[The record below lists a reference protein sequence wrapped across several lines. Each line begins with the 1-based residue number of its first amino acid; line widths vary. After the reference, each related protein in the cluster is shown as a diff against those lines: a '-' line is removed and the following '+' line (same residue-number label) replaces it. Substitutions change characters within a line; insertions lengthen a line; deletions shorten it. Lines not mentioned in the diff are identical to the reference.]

1 MKYGRPNESTLEETR
16 MHKKNRIRAAFPAL
30 VLLVGSGLL
39 CGRASAQLNSNSSTV
54 TLNAS
59 LLESLTISAS
69 PATVNFSLV
78 SGAAATGSAPVAIQ
92 TTWLLLPTRANV
104 KLFAWFATPAAA
116 LTDGATTPNNIP
128 SSEVFGQVTSGTPTS
143 FTAFTQSN
151 TLGAANGGLL
161 LFTQALSAL
170 NRAATRS
177 DNLNLKIDLTSQP
190 QLPAGTFTG
199 TLNIQAQ
206 AL

>member
-1 MKYGRPNESTLEETR
+1 
-16 MHKKNRIRAAFPAL
+16 MHKTIRIRTALPAL
-30 VLLVGSGLL
+30 VFLLGSGLL
-39 CGRASAQLNSNSSTV
+39 TGRASAQLNSNSSTV

-59 LLESLTISAS
+59 LLEQLTISAS
-69 PATVNFSLV
+69 PATVNFALV
-78 SGAAATGSAPVAIQ
+78 SGAAATGSAPVVIQ
-92 TTWLLLPTRANV
+92 TSWLLLPTRANV

-116 LTDGATTPNNIP
+116 LTDAATTPNNIP
-128 SSEVFGQVTSGTPTS
+128 STEVLGQMTSGTPTT

-161 LFTQALSAL
+161 LFTQALTAT

-177 DNLNLKIDLTSQP
+177 DNLNLKIDLTAQP
-190 QLPAGTFTG
+190 QLPAGSFTG